1 MIRRDPPSLSFPA
14 VDTGALRSVSSW
26 FGIRSSVL
34 AGDAADLSATLDSVG
49 GARGGWRG
57 AARIAWN
64 ASGALGVDD
73 LRTASDAFSRVSQIL
88 SSLANQVDQARS
100 RYQAAMGRMDQAI
113 MEADSAQSI
122 LDDPSSLMNPDGPVG
137 RQVLAQQQQRLTDA
151 LGAIDAGRAE
161 AMAAQSEAFDA
172 GSRAASA
179 LSDAAAMAAG
189 IGTFAGQHPAAP
201 RVAGAE
207 APPDAPF
214 LTLLF
219 GSVGDNYLS
228 GRAFQTAVM
237 RALGLNENF
246 QTFQGYVGNNQIG
259 TKPDSMGKGEVWEFK
274 GVRYQHLSSQ
284 IKAEMSVAAA
294 RGQPFELVIGSNTKV
309 SPELIEA
316 VHNHPY
322 GGEIVRMQKDG
333 SFTDMNG
340 NKVERAEG
348 GGWKYPDDDD
358 WPPGAG
364 AGGGSLNHPAGFEAD
379 TEPAPEGE
387 GGGGTP
393 DNMVPILPIPHGFP
407 IPMPVP
413 APMPVPVPVIP

>member
-1 MIRRDPPSLSFPA
+1 MIRRDPQTLAFPN
-14 VDTGALRSVSSW
+14 VDSGALRSVSSW

-49 GARGGWRG
+49 RARGGWIG
-57 AARIAWN
+57 AARTAWN
-64 ASGALGVDD
+64 ASGVVGVAD

-100 RYQAAMGRMDQAI
+100 RYQAAIGRMDQAM
-113 MEADSAQSI
+113 MEVVSAQSI
-122 LDDPSSLMNPDGPVG
+122 LGDPLSLMNPDGPAG
-137 RQVLAQQQQRLTDA
+137 RQALEQQQQRLTDA
-151 LGAIDAGRAE
+151 FDAIDAARSEALAAQADAIDAGFRA
-161 AMAAQSEAFDA
+161 S
-172 GSRAASA
+172 SA

-189 IGTFAGQHPAAP
+189 VGTFAGQHPSAP

-219 GSVGDNYLS
+219 GSVSDNYLS

-246 QTFQGYVGNNQIG
+246 QTFQGYVGNNPIG
-259 TKPDSMGKGEVWEFK
+259 TKPDSMGQGEVWEFK

-284 IKAEMSVAAA
+284 IKAEMAVAAG
-294 RGQPFELVIGSNTKV
+294 RGQPFELVIQANTKV
-309 SPELIEA
+309 SQELIEA
-316 VHNHPY
+316 VNNHPY

-340 NKVERAEG
+340 NKIERAEG
-348 GGWKYPDDDD
+348 GGWKYPDDDE

-379 TEPAPEGE
+379 TEEAPEGE
-387 GGGGTP
+387 GGSGNP

-407 IPMPVP
+407 IPLPAP
-413 APMPVPVPVIP
+413 APMPVPVPVFP